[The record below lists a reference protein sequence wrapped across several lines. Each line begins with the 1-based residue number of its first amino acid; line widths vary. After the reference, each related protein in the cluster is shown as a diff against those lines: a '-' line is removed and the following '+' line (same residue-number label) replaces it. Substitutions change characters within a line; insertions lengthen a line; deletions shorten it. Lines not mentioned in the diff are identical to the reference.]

1 MELQEKKVVAG
12 VDQNEQ
18 PGPQAITD
26 GVHHSAISEDTPSVP
41 TTLCAERGD
50 QTQKQQNS
58 MVFSPDPLCL
68 YPISKN
74 KVATYNQHIL

>member
-1 MELQEKKVVAG
+1 MELREEKVVTG
-12 VDQNEQ
+12 VDKNEQ

-41 TTLCAERGD
+41 TTLCAERRD
-50 QTQKQQNS
+50 HTQKQRNS
-58 MVFSPDPLCL
+58 TVFSLDPLCL

-74 KVATYNQHIL
+74 RFAIYN